1 MISFSANSST
11 AFRVSGLTSHLSAK
25 ARDTVDVEILSSRA
39 RSLIVIRDL
48 DMVYSFRMRTKI
60 IKNLFLPHFRMTNYS
75 GFFRERYRERCR

>member
-1 MISFSANSST
+1 MCIRDSST

-48 DMVYSFRMRTKI
+48 DMVYSLSLI
-60 IKNLFLPHFRMTNYS
+60 HI
-75 GFFRERYRERCR
+75 